1 MVDRVVS
8 LNPMRSPLRED
19 GSLEPAF
26 QIFTQSLADRALIIG
41 AGSPEGVIEANQ
53 GSLYMDDAGTA
64 GSIVYVKRDAN
75 IAGDKTQGWI
85 LV

>member
-1 MVDRVVS
+1 MVDRVMP
-8 LNPMRSPLRED
+8 LNPSRSPLRDD

-26 QIFTQSLADRALIIG
+26 QLFAQSLANRALIIG
-41 AGSPEGVIEANQ
+41 EGSPEGVIEANQ
-53 GSLYMDDAGTA
+53 GSLYMNDVGTA
-64 GSIVYVKRDAN
+64 GAILYVKRNAD